1 MWHLVELPAGLYFS
15 IYTLNLPQVQAG
27 RTTIVI
33 AHRLSTIQ
41 NADVICSFK
50 DGNIFEKGSHEVLM
64 QDKNGLYS
72 GLVQL
77 QSRKEEKTKEEAE
90 VKEEE
95 YEDEDEEEIEVKGE
109 IEIV

>member
-1 MWHLVELPAGLYFS
+1 MRWCFYFD
-15 IYTLNLPQVQAG
+15 PQVQAG

-64 QDKNGLYS
+64 QDKNGLYF

-95 YEDEDEEEIEVKGE
+95 YEDEDEEENEEKGSDTHRFYSKYK
-109 IEIV
+109 